1 LNLIGSI
8 AFGFSAMAAYVIPT
22 TGLPK
27 NEMIVNLGTFIGAI
41 CFSWDY
47 YFYQKEPNK
56 KNYEKIS

>member
-41 CFSWDY
+41 CF
-47 YFYQKEPNK
+47 FMGLLLLPERTKQKEL
-56 KNYEKIS
+56 